1 MVGGKVTD
9 TTQVEAGPV
18 THLPQV
24 RWLWFY
30 AGALVVLLLDQIT
43 KILVRRFLAEG
54 DVVSVIPNIVH
65 LQHVK
70 NTGAAFGLFSGAT
83 AFLSLIK
90 AGVCVFI
97 LLTARHW
104 VRRGRYMSV
113 VFMLILGGASGNLVD
128 AVLFGSVT
136 DFIDLDTSIRFL
148 RDWPVFNVADIAL
161 SVGTLMLVGA
171 WVLPKKSG
179 VNESIGQ

>member
-1 MVGGKVTD
+1 MGGGKVTD
-9 TTQVEAGPV
+9 TTQVEVGQV
-18 THLPQV
+18 DDLPHG
-24 RWLWFY
+24 RLLWFY
-30 AGALVVLLLDQIT
+30 AGALVVFLLDQIT

-54 DVVSVIPNIVH
+54 DFVSVIPNVVH

-97 LLTARHW
+97 ILTARYW
-104 VRRGRYMSV
+104 VSRGRYLSV
-113 VFMLILGGASGNLVD
+113 VFMLILGGALGNLVD
-128 AVLFGSVT
+128 AVLFRSVT
-136 DFIDLDTSIRFL
+136 DFIDLDTSIRFI

-161 SVGTLMLVGA
+161 SVGTLMLVGELVFRSKTKA
-171 WVLPKKSG
+171 DG
-179 VNESIGQ
+179 

>member
-1 MVGGKVTD
+1 MAGGKVSD
-9 TTQVEAGPV
+9 TAQVEGGQGG
-18 THLPQV
+18 HLPLA

-30 AGALVVLLLDQIT
+30 AGALVVLLLDQVT

-54 DVVSVIPNIVH
+54 EVVSVIPNVVH

-104 VRRGRYMSV
+104 VSRGRYLSV

-128 AVLFGSVT
+128 AVLFRSVT
-136 DFIDLDTSIRFL
+136 DFIDLDTSIRFI

-161 SVGTLMLVGA
+161 TVGTLMLGGS
-171 WVLPKKSG
+171 WCFKK
-179 VNESIGQ
+179 VESQ